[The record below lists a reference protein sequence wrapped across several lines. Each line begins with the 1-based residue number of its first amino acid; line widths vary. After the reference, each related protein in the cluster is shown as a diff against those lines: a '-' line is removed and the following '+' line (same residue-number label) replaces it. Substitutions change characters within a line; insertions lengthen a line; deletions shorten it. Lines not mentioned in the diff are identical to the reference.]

1 MLRYLVPSR
10 RPRAGRLPMQEFIAR
25 ENIRRFEQQ
34 LAAATDERQ
43 RAQIQALLDAERR
56 HLSEIRKSARDR

>member
-1 MLRYLVPSR
+1 
-10 RPRAGRLPMQEFIAR
+10 MQEFIAR
-25 ENIRRFEQQ
+25 ENITRFEQQ

-56 HLSEIRKSARDR
+56 HLSEIRKSACDR